1 MKKFRRITGLAAI
14 GVLAV
19 AGAFFTSGSSQASSA
34 PASSA
39 PASSA
44 PPTQSES
51 YAARIRAQMGL
62 ESDLPYIRG
71 LESQPGL
78 NDTELGTPVTPP
90 ELAELHAPPRSAS
103 HVNAVQ
109 NAVSALPSF
118 GGTWFKQ
125 EGDGVIVVGLTSP
138 PTAAVTQ
145 MVNSALPANSAVEFA
160 QVPVSYSQLT
170 ALYQQITATPVSA
183 DGITSVWT
191 QTADNTVVVG
201 AATQAVADAVYA
213 KYGHAGLT
221 VTVAA
226 PAAAPTAAAAPAAAA
241 APSRNFTSGPLYG
254 GEWVAFNNGIKCT
267 IGHGYLS
274 NAAGQLYALTDGHC
288 APSGTGA
295 HQGNSLSDPAIGS
308 GMHDSQVVAGG
319 TTDCDC
325 GFVGPIS
332 SSQISHQ
339 TLVANNSLYTF
350 TATGIPVSGE
360 NECQSGAA
368 SYESNGGNI
377 VCGQVIAINEQNLV
391 GYPGGSFTL
400 KNAILWLGTAIQG
413 DSGAPAG
420 DGPSLVGFVASASS
434 VVAGVSYFS
443 KASIV
448 YPVTGLTLNY

>member
-1 MKKFRRITGLAAI
+1 
-14 GVLAV
+14 
-19 AGAFFTSGSSQASSA
+19 
-34 PASSA
+34 
-39 PASSA
+39 
-44 PPTQSES
+44 
-51 YAARIRAQMGL
+51 MGL
-62 ESDLPYIRG
+62 ESDLPYIRN

-78 NDTELGTPVTPP
+78 NDTELGTPVTPA
-90 ELAELHAPPRSAS
+90 ELAELQARRALGG

-109 NAVSALPSF
+109 NALSALPSF

-125 EGDGVIVVGLTSP
+125 DGDGAIVVGLTSP

-145 MVNSALPANSAVEFA
+145 AVDSVVPANSAVEFVR
-160 QVPVSYSQLT
+160 VPVSYSQLT
-170 ALYQQITATPVSA
+170 ALYQQITATPLSA
-183 DGITSVWT
+183 DGITSVWI
-191 QTADNTVVVG
+191 QTADNTVAVG

-213 KYGHAGLT
+213 KYGHTGLT

-226 PAAAPTAAAAPAAAA
+226 PAAAPTAAAPAAAA

-254 GEWVAFNNGIKCT
+254 GEWVAFDNGIKCT

-288 APSGTGA
+288 APSGTVA
-295 HQGNSLSDPAIGS
+295 HQGNSLSDPVIGA
-308 GMHDSQVVAGG
+308 MHDSQVVAGG

-339 TLVANNSLYTF
+339 TLVKNNSLYTF
-350 TATGIPVSGE
+350 TATGIPYSGE

-377 VCGQVIAINEQNLV
+377 VCGQVIAINGSTPV
-391 GYPGGSFTL
+391 GYQGGSFTL
-400 KNAILWLGTAIQG
+400 QNAIVWLGTAIQG
-413 DSGAPAG
+413 DSGAPVG
-420 DGPSLVGFVASASS
+420 DGPSLVGFVAAASS
-434 VVAGVSYFS
+434 TVAGISYFS

-448 YPVTGLTLNY
+448 YPVTGVTLNY